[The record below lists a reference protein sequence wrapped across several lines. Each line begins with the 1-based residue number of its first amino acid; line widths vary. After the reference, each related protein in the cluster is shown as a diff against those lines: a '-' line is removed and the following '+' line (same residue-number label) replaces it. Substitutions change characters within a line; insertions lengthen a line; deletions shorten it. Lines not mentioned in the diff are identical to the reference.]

1 MIRVGKQTR
10 RTIFKPIVTFR
21 QEPQLWITVMLELLQ
36 IHVAHRRTLKSV
48 HFRTG
53 SERAN
58 PQKKKKTHAMSWL
71 SYKTTI
77 RSREYH
83 SRLVWSNIAT
93 GQDYSKN
100 MLKWAK
106 ATLQP
111 WWWWRVV
118 QFHFHYVCSGW
129 TLRFLTG
136 LNSMKTSEAFRDS
149 LRLSLRRRGV
159 IDVWNGE
166 KTGMRCIPTHTH
178 THVEL
183 QKSCTHT

>member
-1 MIRVGKQTR
+1 MNNGNVRAASDSR
-10 RTIFKPIVTFR
+10 RTPTYFKERSFPNR
-21 QEPQLWITVMLELLQ
+21 L
-36 IHVAHRRTLKSV
+36 RTSKP
-48 HFRTG
+48 TK
-53 SERAN
+53 
-58 PQKKKKTHAMSWL
+58 KKKKTHAMSWL